1 GEASS
6 APALVDRVSALP
18 SDTPPSLGQ
27 EAAAQTGECQ
37 GDDPDIRVKNVSTG
51 PSYPDQGETGSTSI
65 TPENLGQASG
75 THEEGLYPDRDV
87 RTRRTV
93 TVPAGGL
100 ARPAFESTFEEPG
113 NHTVGIRWSDDYPTV
128 ADIAVGTGAGAD
140 TTPTPS
146 SALPTEP
153 STLDFGE
160 TAVADATAETVT
172 VTNEGNDPLRGGRAV
187 VDRRE
192 ATIPEGGKRAMNFER
207 SFDQPGTYEIQVTD
221 VFVGTVHIAATGDGG
236 RVDVGT
242 DDGRTT
248 TEAGDQG
255 DDGGVPLAPIL
266 LIGGAIAL
274 LVAYMR
280 YSGRPPGTGPREP
293 PEYSQ
298 ERTPAGAEV
307 DRQPAR
313 NAERADVGDES
324 GVQEAVQRQRE

>member
-1 GEASS
+1 PPP
-6 APALVDRVSALP
+6 APSELP
-18 SDTPPSLGQ
+18 VPP
-27 EAAAQTGECQ
+27 
-37 GDDPDIRVKNVSTG
+37 V
-51 PSYPDQGETGSTSI
+51 
-65 TPENLGQASG
+65 
-75 THEEGLYPDRDV
+75 
-87 RTRRTV
+87 
-93 TVPAGGL
+93 
-100 ARPAFESTFEEPG
+100 
-113 NHTVGIRWSDDYPTV
+113 W
-128 ADIAVGTGAGAD
+128 VGTNHPAPPGA
-140 TTPTPS
+140 
-146 SALPTEP
+146 
-153 STLDFGE
+153 
-160 TAVADATAETVT
+160 
-172 VTNEGNDPLRGGRAV
+172 
-187 VDRRE
+187 
-192 ATIPEGGKRAMNFER
+192 
-207 SFDQPGTYEIQVTD
+207 
-221 VFVGTVHIAATGDGG
+221 GG